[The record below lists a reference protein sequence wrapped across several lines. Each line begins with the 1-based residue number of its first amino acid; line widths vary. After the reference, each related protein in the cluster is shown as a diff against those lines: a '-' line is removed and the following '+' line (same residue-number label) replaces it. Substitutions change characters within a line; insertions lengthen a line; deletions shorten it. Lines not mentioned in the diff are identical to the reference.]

1 VARSG
6 EEVRRRNVT
15 TARPHGAGFT
25 LMELLIA
32 VAVIAL
38 LAAIALPAY
47 QDQLLKARRSEGK
60 TALLKALQ
68 LEERHYTS
76 NGTYIADLGP
86 LFGLAAGVVPKSGD
100 DPAQGRYSLTA
111 AADPANGN
119 DLKQGV
125 LLTAT
130 PVTGFSDPYCGILT
144 INSLGVK
151 TFASTNG
158 KGTKDVC
165 W

>member
-15 TARPHGAGFT
+15 TARAHGAGFT

-86 LFGLAAGVVPKSGD
+86 LFGGRRRRPEIRRRPCARQVQPHRGSGSGERQRSEARGCCS
-100 DPAQGRYSLTA
+100 PPR
-111 AADPANGN
+111 P
-119 DLKQGV
+119 
-125 LLTAT
+125 
-130 PVTGFSDPYCGILT
+130 
-144 INSLGVK
+144 
-151 TFASTNG
+151 
-158 KGTKDVC
+158 
-165 W
+165 